1 MAFDGI
7 FTYGMVHELNQEL
20 AGGRL
25 TKIHQPFKQELI
37 FQIRANNKNHRL
49 LLSAHPSYARIHLTE
64 QSYKNPNEPPMFCML
79 LRKHLEG
86 GIVEKIEQKDF
97 DRIVIF
103 HIRSR
108 NEIGDPILRRLVCE
122 IMGRHSNIILTDG
135 ENDETIIDSLKH
147 LPPSVNSYRTV
158 LPGQAYVSPP
168 AQNKLSPLA
177 VEEDDI
183 LKHVRFQEGQLEK
196 QIVQVFAGVSPLF
209 AKEAVHRA
217 GIANRAT
224 LPKTLLSLF
233 EDIRTKSFHPQ
244 LRTTNKE
251 YFYLLD
257 LTHVNGSKKDFSS
270 LSNLLDRFYFGKAE
284 RDRVKQQA
292 QDLEKFVVNER
303 KKNAKKITKLES
315 ELVKSEKAEEY
326 KIKGELLTANLYA
339 VNKGDK
345 EAVVTNYYDEEGG
358 QLAIPLNPN
367 KTPSEN
373 AQNYFVKY
381 QKAKSSVSF
390 IQEQIKLAEEEIQ
403 YFDLLL
409 QQLSSASPQDV
420 NEIREELEEGKYV
433 KRRQQKGTKKPKNQ
447 KPTLDIYESTSGL
460 PIWVG
465 KNNKQNEYLT
475 MKAAGK
481 EDIWLHTKDIPG
493 SHVVIKN
500 DAPDEQTIIEAAQ
513 IAAYFSKAKE
523 SSSVPVDY
531 TKIRHVKKPN
541 GAKPG
546 FVTYDKQQTVYVT
559 PDADL
564 VLQLKK
570 G

>member
-7 FTYGMVHELNQEL
+7 FTYGMVHELNKEL

-37 FQIRANNKNHRL
+37 FQIRANNKNNKL

-79 LRKHLEG
+79 LRKHIEG
-86 GIVEKIEQKDF
+86 GIIEKVEQSGF
-97 DRIVIF
+97 DRIVVF

-108 NEIGDPILRRLVCE
+108 NEIGDPILRKLVCE
-122 IMGRHSNIILTDG
+122 IMGRHSNIILTDA
-135 ENDETIIDSLKH
+135 ENGTIIDSLKH

-158 LPGQAYVSPP
+158 LPGQPYVAPP
-168 AQNKLSPLA
+168 AQNKLSLLA
-177 VEEDDI
+177 AEEEDI
-183 LKHVRFQEGQLEK
+183 LKHIRFQEGQLEK
-196 QIVQVFAGVSPLF
+196 QIVNVFSGVSPLF
-209 AKEAVHRA
+209 AKEAVYRS

-233 EDIRTKSFHPQ
+233 EDIRTKAFHPQ
-244 LRTTNKE
+244 FITSNKE

-257 LTHVNGSKKDFSS
+257 LTHIDGSKKEFSS
-270 LSNLLDRFYFGKAE
+270 LSMLLDRFYFGKAE

-303 KKNAKKITKLES
+303 KKNAKKIKKLES
-315 ELVKSEKAEEY
+315 ELKKSEKAEEY

-339 VNKGDK
+339 VKKGDK

-358 QLAIPLNPN
+358 QLAISLNPN

-381 QKAKSSVSF
+381 QKAKSSVTF
-390 IQEQIKLAEEEIQ
+390 INEQIKLAEQEIQ

-433 KRRQQKGTKKPKNQ
+433 KRRQQKGAKKAKNQ
-447 KPTLDIYESTSGL
+447 KPTLDIYESTSGMS
-460 PIWVG
+460 IWVG

-475 MKAAGK
+475 MKAASK
-481 EDIWLHTKDIPG
+481 EDVWLHTKDIPG

-500 DAPDEQTIIEAAQ
+500 RDPDEQTIKEAAQ
-513 IAAYFSKAKE
+513 IAAFFSKAKE
-523 SSSVPVDY
+523 SGSVPVDY
-531 TKIRHVKKPN
+531 TKVRHVKKPN
-541 GAKPG
+541 GSKPG
-546 FVTYDKQQTVYVT
+546 FVTYDKQQTVFVT

-564 VLQLKK
+564 VLSLKK